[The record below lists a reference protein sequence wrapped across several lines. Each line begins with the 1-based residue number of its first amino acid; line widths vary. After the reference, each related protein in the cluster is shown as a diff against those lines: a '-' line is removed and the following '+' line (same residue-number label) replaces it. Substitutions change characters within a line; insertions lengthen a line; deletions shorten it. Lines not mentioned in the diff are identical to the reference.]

1 MAAKQ
6 SQSGSNPQNPVKIT
20 FATLA
25 DAGRI
30 AELGANV
37 FSTTFGHSVEPHELD
52 AFLEESYTEA
62 AIVKDINDKD
72 RDVIIATGN
81 DGDLLGF
88 AYLTRGSSEPCVE
101 GLEKTV
107 ELQRIYVHPASHGTG
122 VGKVLEKAIEAMAKE
137 QRFENLWLGVWQ
149 ENPRAMRAYEK
160 WGYKKVGVHDFTI
173 GSVVQTD
180 DIMVK
185 AL

>member
-1 MAAKQ
+1 MTAKEP
-6 SQSGSNPQNPVKIT
+6 QSGSNSQKPVDIS
-20 FATLA
+20 FAKLA
-25 DAGRI
+25 DAGRL
-30 AELGANV
+30 AALGGHI
-37 FSTTFGHSVEPHELD
+37 FSTTFGYSVEPHELA

-62 AIVKDINDKD
+62 AIIKDINDQNK
-72 RDVIIATGN
+72 DVIIATN
-81 DGDLLGF
+81 DEGDLLGF

-122 VGKVLEKAIEAMAKE
+122 VGKVLEKTIETMARE
-137 QRFENLWLGVWQ
+137 QGFKNLWLGVWE

-160 WGYKKVGVHDFTI
+160 WGYKQVGDHDFTI

-180 DIMVK
+180 HIMVK
-185 AL
+185 TL